1 MFIKNYQL
9 IVHFFVVKNVDELK
23 KNLTMTKNRKL
34 TCGSCA
40 HFKNEDMF
48 GLGWCDNKDRPRT
61 CVDMQCSHH
70 LDRKELRH
78 HIAVLL
84 QHNRWR
90 RDNSDV
96 NARRMVNPTELG
108 KSIDFAIKI
117 LKEI

>member
-1 MFIKNYQL
+1 MIIKNYQQS
-9 IVHFFVVKNVDELK
+9 VHFIDAKNVDELK
-23 KNLTMTKNRKL
+23 KNLTMTNKL
-34 TCGSCA
+34 QKTCGSCV
-40 HFKNEDMF
+40 HFKDEDIF
-48 GLGWCDNKDRPRT
+48 GDGWCEKYDQSRICIN
-61 CVDMQCSHH
+61 MQCSQY
-70 LDRKELRH
+70 LDRQQLRH

-108 KSIDFAIKI
+108 KAIDFAIKI

>member
-1 MFIKNYQL
+1 
-9 IVHFFVVKNVDELK
+9 
-23 KNLTMTKNRKL
+23 MTKNRKS

-40 HFKNEDMF
+40 YFKNEDMF
-48 GLGWCDNKDRPRT
+48 GLGWCEKKDRPHT
-61 CVDMQCSHH
+61 CIDMQCSHH
-70 LDRKELRH
+70 LNRQQLRH

-108 KSIDFAIKI
+108 KAIDFAIKI

>member
-1 MFIKNYQL
+1 
-9 IVHFFVVKNVDELK
+9 
-23 KNLTMTKNRKL
+23 
-34 TCGSCA
+34 
-40 HFKNEDMF
+40 MF
-48 GLGWCDNKDRPRT
+48 GAGWCEKYEQPRT
-61 CVDMQCSHH
+61 CIDMQCSRHIN
-70 LDRKELRH
+70 RKELRH

-108 KSIDFAIKI
+108 KAIDFAIEI